1 MSCGGTLASTA
12 FYSVSDCAHIHAL
25 RSLPA
30 GFRELSTPHLAAC
43 CLSVTAGQN
52 LGRLGT
58 KIASGGKDD
67 GYERGQ
73 KRR

>member
-1 MSCGGTLASTA
+1 MRLVRVRPLTA
-12 FYSVSDCAHIHAL
+12 
-25 RSLPA
+25 R
-30 GFRELSTPHLAAC
+30 
-43 CLSVTAGQN
+43 CLSALAGQN
-52 LGRLGT
+52 LSRLGT